1 MKIPVLYIVV
11 PCYNECDTLQHTAPL
26 FLNELIRMI
35 QKEKISAKSRILLVD
50 DGSTDSTWEII
61 NILCKRS
68 EFFEGVSLSRNQGH
82 QSALYAGIME
92 AKDKS
97 DIIITADCDGQ
108 DDIIAIEKMID
119 GYISGSDIVY
129 GVRKSRKT
137 DTFAKKSSAG
147 FFYRF
152 LKLMGVETVHN
163 HADYRLITSE
173 VAEVLSQFTE
183 VNLYLRGIIPLVGF
197 RSSVVEYDRKERK
210 CGKSHYTLR
219 KMISLAINAITGFS
233 VRPLRII
240 SVLGFFVSM
249 LSFAGIIWILVQY
262 FNSNT
267 VSGWSSTLCIVCFV
281 SGVQLLSLG
290 VVGEYIGKIYME
302 VKNRPRYI
310 INKRAEKYLPEK
322 ENFKNEG

>member
-1 MKIPVLYIVV
+1 MKIPVLYIVI
-11 PCYNECDTLQHTAPL
+11 PCYNECETLLYTAPL
-26 FLNELIRMI
+26 FFNELTQII
-35 QKEKISAKSRILLVD
+35 QKGKISHKSRILLVD
-50 DGSTDSTWEII
+50 DGSKDSTWEII
-61 NILCKRS
+61 TRLCETN

-108 DDIIAIEKMID
+108 DDITAIEKMID
-119 GYISGSDIVY
+119 GYHSGSDIVY

-137 DTFAKKSSAG
+137 DSFAKKSSAG
-147 FFYRF
+147 LFYKF
-152 LKLMGVETVHN
+152 LKLMGVETVYD

-173 VAEVLSQFTE
+173 VANVLSEFKE

-197 RSSVVEYDRKERK
+197 KSSIVEYERKERK
-210 CGKSHYTLR
+210 TGKSHYTLR

-240 SVLGFFVSM
+240 SVLGFLVSM
-249 LSFAGIIWILVQY
+249 LSFAGIIWILIQH
-262 FNSNT
+262 FNNNT

-310 INKRAEKYLPEK
+310 INKRTEKSLPHK
-322 ENFKNEG
+322 EYFKNER

>member
-11 PCYNECDTLQHTAPL
+11 PCYNESDTLQYTAPL
-26 FLNELIRMI
+26 FLEELTRMI
-35 QKEKISAKSRILLVD
+35 QKEKVSDKSRILFVD
-50 DGSTDSTWEII
+50 DGSSDSTWEII
-61 NILCKRS
+61 SVLCKRN

-82 QSALYAGIME
+82 QNALYAGIME
-92 AKDKS
+92 AKDKC

-108 DDIIAIEKMID
+108 DDITAVEKMVD

-137 DTFAKKSSAG
+137 DSFAKKSSAG
-147 FFYRF
+147 LFYRF
-152 LKLMGVETVHN
+152 MKLMGVETVYN

-173 VAEVLSQFTE
+173 VAEVLSEFTE
-183 VNLYLRGIIPLVGF
+183 VNLYLRGIIPLIGF
-197 RSSVVEYDRKERK
+197 NSSVVEYDRKERK
-210 CGKSHYTLR
+210 KGESHYTIR
-219 KMISLAINAITGFS
+219 KMVSLAINAITGFS
-233 VRPLRII
+233 VRPLRLI

-249 LSFAGIIWILVQY
+249 LSFVGIIWILIQH
-262 FNSNT
+262 FNDNT

-310 INKRAEKYLPEK
+310 INKRAEKSLAGK
-322 ENFKNEG
+322 ENFRNEG